1 MEVANSTSI
10 AKHLLILCCYGSSPY
25 IDYASKGDVKH
36 ESTHVLDPT
45 DWIATETSGSLLN
58 ASVHPEFLG
67 NYPYLKDVIPPNVAL
82 SACDLYNL
90 TFSTND
96 DERLYENF
104 KGTLSCRCSS
114 KRFGRSCQ
122 FETRQALLTDAESSA
137 NTLIPTYCLL
147 TVTLIALVAVLSM
160 MIRGC
165 FCDCFGPYRNPF
177 KPAEP
182 EQPLDPAVVNR
193 CLQSVKAHE
202 AKMARKLQN
211 NEHERPLLIP
221 TVSQACAAPYPS
233 SVQPYG
239 PPPIGQQISAAP
251 APSAPRSCSPP
262 PSYRSR
268 AGSMDSIGQHRPTDM

>member
-1 MEVANSTSI
+1 MDLANSASI

-25 IDYASKGDVKH
+25 IDYASKGDVRH

-45 DWIATETSGSLLN
+45 DWIATETAGVLLN
-58 ASVHPEFLG
+58 STIHPEFLW
-67 NYPYLKDVIPPNVAL
+67 NYPYLKEVIPPNVAL
-82 SACDLYNL
+82 SECDLYNL

-96 DERLYENF
+96 DERLYEKF
-104 KGTLSCRCSS
+104 KGKLSCRCSP
-114 KRFGRSCQ
+114 KRFGSSCQ
-122 FETRQALLTDAESSA
+122 FERNQALLSGESSSA
-137 NTLIPTYCLL
+137 NALIPTYCLL
-147 TVTLIALVAVLSM
+147 AVSVITLTVVFFS

-177 KPAEP
+177 KASEAEQ
-182 EQPLDPAVVNR
+182 ELDPAVVNR

-221 TVSQACAAPYPS
+221 TVSQGCAPYPAS
-233 SVQPYG
+233 IQPYR
-239 PPPIGQQISAAP
+239 PPPVDRHVSGAAAP
-251 APSAPRSCSPP
+251 PAPRSCSPP

-268 AGSMDSIGQHRPTDM
+268 AGSVDSPQNRPTGM